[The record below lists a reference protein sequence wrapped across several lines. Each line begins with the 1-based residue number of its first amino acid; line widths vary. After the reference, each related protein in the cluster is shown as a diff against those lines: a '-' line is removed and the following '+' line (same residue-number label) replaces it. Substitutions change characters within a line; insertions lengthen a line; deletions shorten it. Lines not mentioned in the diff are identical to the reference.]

1 MSTPLAN
8 TLPAP
13 TEPADLAA
21 QWTAA
26 ARWAG
31 WAGAASIVV
40 AVAAMLAWA
49 VWAPLGGAIV
59 AMGLVKVDT
68 NRKTVQHRD
77 GGIVREILVREGERV
92 KAGQTLV
99 VLDDARIDSTLDQTS
114 SQLDA
119 FRIRQSRLDAER
131 AMAPAWKLPETW
143 RKRIGEPRLA
153 EIVAREQALFTTR
166 RAALDSQLRQLRDQ
180 IEEVKREIAAREL
193 EGTSVRSALAQMQE
207 EVRLNEALAEQQF
220 VNKTRV
226 MALQR
231 AASEYQMKQ
240 GENAAELS
248 RAKRSA
254 TDLELR
260 MSSLRDAYVQEATTE
275 LRDVNG
281 KLIDLEEQLRS
292 ARDASTRKLITAPV
306 AGRVVDLKLTTPGG
320 TLGPRDPVL
329 DIVPDDSP
337 LIVDARVGV
346 DAIGELR
353 VGLPT
358 DVRLT
363 TYRQRN
369 TPLIEGKVVYV
380 SADSLVDRQTGAPY
394 FVVHV
399 ELDRASLEHA
409 GNPAVLPG
417 MGAEVFVRTR
427 ERSAIDYLVEPLTN
441 AMRRSMREY

>member
-1 MSTPLAN
+1 MNTAVTPAVDA
-8 TLPAP
+8 TPDLP
-13 TEPADLAA
+13 A

-26 ARWAG
+26 ARGAG
-31 WAGAASIVV
+31 RAGIVAIVV
-40 AVAAMLAWA
+40 VVALMLAWGA
-49 VWAPLGGAIV
+49 WAPLGGAIV

-92 KAGQTLV
+92 KAGQPLV
-99 VLDDARIDSTLDQTS
+99 VLDDARIDSALDQTS

-119 FRIRQSRLDAER
+119 WRIRQSRLDAER
-131 AMAPAWKLPETW
+131 TMAPAWKLPEAW
-143 RKRIGEPRLA
+143 RKRSSEPRIA
-153 EIVAREQALFTTR
+153 EVAARELALFTTR

-193 EGTSVRSALAQMQE
+193 EGSSVRAALAQMQE
-207 EVRLNEALAEQQF
+207 EVRVNEALAEQQF

-231 AASEYQMKQ
+231 SASEYQMKQ

-248 RAKRSA
+248 RAKRGA
-254 TDLELR
+254 ADLELR
-260 MSSLRDAYVQEATTE
+260 MSTVRDNYVQEATTE

-306 AGRVVDLKLTTPGG
+306 AGRVVDLKLSTAGG

-346 DAIGELR
+346 DAIAELR
-353 VGLPT
+353 VGLTT

-369 TPLIEGKVVYV
+369 TPLITGKVVYV
-380 SADSLVDRQTGAPY
+380 SPDALADRQNGAPFY
-394 FVVHV
+394 AVHV
-399 ELDRASLEHA
+399 ELDRASLERA
-409 GNPAVLPG
+409 GNLAVQPG
-417 MGAEVFVRTR
+417 MGAEIFVRTR
-427 ERSAIDYLVEPLTN
+427 ERTAFDYLAEPLVN

>member
-1 MSTPLAN
+1 MNSVT
-8 TLPAP
+8 TVS
-13 TEPADLAA
+13 PADLGA
-21 QWTAA
+21 QWTGA
-26 ARWAG
+26 ARSAG
-31 WAGAASIVV
+31 RWGVIAIVV
-40 AVAAMLAWA
+40 ALAAMLAWS

-77 GGIVREILVREGERV
+77 GGIVREILVREGDRV
-92 KAGQTLV
+92 QAGQPLV
-99 VLDDARIDSTLDQTS
+99 VLDDTRIDAALDQTS

-119 FRIRQSRLDAER
+119 WRLRQSRLDAER
-131 AMAPAWKLPETW
+131 TMAPAWKVPETW
-143 RKRIGEPRLA
+143 RKRMAEPRVA
-153 EIVAREQALFTTR
+153 DIVAREQALFSTR
-166 RAALDSQLRQLRDQ
+166 RGALDSQLRQLRDQ
-180 IEEVKREIAAREL
+180 IEEVQREIAGREQ
-193 EGTSVRSALAQMQE
+193 EGASIRTALAQMQE
-207 EVRLNEALAEQQF
+207 EVRVNEALAEQQF

-226 MALQR
+226 LGLQR
-231 AASEYQMKQ
+231 ALAEYQMKQ

-248 RAKRSA
+248 RARRSA

-260 MSSLRDAYVQEATTE
+260 ISTLRDNYAQEATTE

-306 AGRVVDLKLTTPGG
+306 AGRVVDLKLTTAGG

-346 DAIGELR
+346 DAIADLR

-369 TPLIEGKVVYV
+369 TPLITGKVVYV
-380 SADSLVDRQTGAPY
+380 SADALADRQNGAPFY
-394 FVVHV
+394 AVHV

-409 GNPAVLPG
+409 GNLAVQPG
-417 MGAEVFVRTR
+417 MGAEIFVRTR
-427 ERSAIDYLVEPLTN
+427 DRSAFDYLAEPLVN